1 MKWRWRFC
9 YNLNINLRL
18 LGGGYMIKVKKDD
31 INKIKEILGR
41 IYLDNGVTD
50 EVILLSKAV
59 DKIILSRQ
67 KNY

>member
-1 MKWRWRFC
+1 
-9 YNLNINLRL
+9 
-18 LGGGYMIKVKKDD
+18 MIKVKKDD

>member
-1 MKWRWRFC
+1 
-9 YNLNINLRL
+9 
-18 LGGGYMIKVKKDD
+18 MIKVKKDD
-31 INKIKEILGR
+31 INKMKEILGR
-41 IYLDNGVTD
+41 IYLDNGLTD

>member
-1 MKWRWRFC
+1 MKRAGRLC
-9 YNLNINLRL
+9 YNLIINFRL
-18 LGGGYMIKVKKDD
+18 LGVGYMIKVKKDD
-31 INKIKEILGR
+31 INKMKEILGR
-41 IYLDNGVTD
+41 IYLDNGLTD

>member
-1 MKWRWRFC
+1 
-9 YNLNINLRL
+9 
-18 LGGGYMIKVKKDD
+18 MIKVKKDD

-41 IYLDNGVTD
+41 IYLDNGITD
-50 EVILLSKAV
+50 EVLLLSKAV

>member
-1 MKWRWRFC
+1 
-9 YNLNINLRL
+9 
-18 LGGGYMIKVKKDD
+18 MIKVKKDD

-50 EVILLSKAV
+50 EVLLLSKAV

>member
-1 MKWRWRFC
+1 
-9 YNLNINLRL
+9 
-18 LGGGYMIKVKKDD
+18 MIKVKKDD

-50 EVILLSKAV
+50 EVLLLSKAV
-59 DKIILSRQ
+59 DKIILSIQ

>member
-1 MKWRWRFC
+1 
-9 YNLNINLRL
+9 
-18 LGGGYMIKVKKDD
+18 MIKVKKDD

-50 EVILLSKAV
+50 EVLLLSKSV
-59 DKIILSRQ
+59 DKIILSIQ

>member
-1 MKWRWRFC
+1 
-9 YNLNINLRL
+9 
-18 LGGGYMIKVKKDD
+18 MIKVKKDD

-41 IYLDNGVTD
+41 IYLDNGITD
-50 EVILLSKAV
+50 EVLSLSKAV

>member
-1 MKWRWRFC
+1 M
-9 YNLNINLRL
+9 
-18 LGGGYMIKVKKDD
+18 
-31 INKIKEILGR
+31 KEILGR
-41 IYLDNGVTD
+41 IYLDNGLTD

>member
-1 MKWRWRFC
+1 
-9 YNLNINLRL
+9 
-18 LGGGYMIKVKKDD
+18 MIKVKKDD

-59 DKIILSRQ
+59 DKIILSIQ

>member
-1 MKWRWRFC
+1 
-9 YNLNINLRL
+9 
-18 LGGGYMIKVKKDD
+18 MIKVKKDD
-31 INKIKEILGR
+31 INRIKEILGR

-50 EVILLSKAV
+50 EVLLLSKAV